1 MAHWLPVSCISVPI
15 RVKPGVRAARVG
27 GSFGERLV
35 VAVRERAV
43 DGKATEAALQALA
56 EAVGVRRSDITL
68 ITGASARDK
77 VVQIKGDV
85 TLLRE
90 VIERLC
96 SA

>member
-1 MAHWLPVSCISVPI
+1 MAHWLTVSCISVPI

-68 ITGASARDK
+68 ITGAAARDK
-77 VVQIKGDV
+77 VVQIQGDGPKLSA
-85 TLLRE
+85 T
-90 VIERLC
+90 IERLR